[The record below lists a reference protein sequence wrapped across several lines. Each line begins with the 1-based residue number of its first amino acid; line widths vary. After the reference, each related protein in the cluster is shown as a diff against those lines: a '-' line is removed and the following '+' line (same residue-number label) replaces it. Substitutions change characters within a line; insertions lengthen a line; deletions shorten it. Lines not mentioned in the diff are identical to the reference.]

1 MATPRSMAM
10 ESLASPLREIVRSAI
25 LSSET
30 SGSDTAVGSNA
41 VQTDHGN
48 FVISASE
55 SAAEHAT
62 INSLDVLYE
71 GNGGNEPPHQS
82 SANIP
87 ISSSIDSG
95 VPQSPLAAFNQ
106 TQSEVSVPDSNAT
119 DQQILNP
126 PRTETELMAQ
136 YMTALSSTVPD
147 TSAHVVAL
155 DQLARC
161 FEVLRG
167 IEDLTTDV
175 TTGLYRLY
183 PDLCVYFLGLQGS
196 DSLYRVC
203 LPVCVCVCVCLF
215 LSLSVSVCPSVCVC
229 LSACLCLSVCLSVRH
244 TCR

>member
-1 MATPRSMAM
+1 MATPRSLAM
-10 ESLASPLREIVRSAI
+10 ESLASPLGEIVRSAI

-30 SGSDTAVGSNA
+30 SGGDTAVGSNA
-41 VQTDHGN
+41 VQTDHGT
-48 FVISASE
+48 FVISGSE
-55 SAAEHAT
+55 LAAEHAT
-62 INSLDVLYE
+62 INSLDE
-71 GNGGNEPPHQS
+71 GFEGNEPPHQS

-119 DQQILNP
+119 DQQIINP

-175 TTGLYRLY
+175 TTGLYTLY
-183 PDLCVYFLGLQGS
+183 PDLCIYFLGLQGS

-203 LPVCVCVCVCLF
+203 LSICVCLFVCVCLYVCVCF
-215 LSLSVSVCPSVCVC
+215 SVCPSLSVRPSVSVCLPVCP
-229 LSACLCLSVCLSVRH
+229 
-244 TCR
+244 TK

>member
-10 ESLASPLREIVRSAI
+10 ESLASPLGEIVRSAI

-30 SGSDTAVGSNA
+30 RDGDTSVGSNA
-41 VQTDHGN
+41 VQTDHGT

-71 GNGGNEPPHQS
+71 ANGGNEPPHQSS

-95 VPQSPLAAFNQ
+95 VPQSPVAAFNQ
-106 TQSEVSVPDSNAT
+106 TLSEVSVPDSNAT

-147 TSAHVVAL
+147 TSAHV
-155 DQLARC
+155 DRK
-161 FEVLRG
+161 
-167 IEDLTTDV
+167 
-175 TTGLYRLY
+175 
-183 PDLCVYFLGLQGS
+183 
-196 DSLYRVC
+196 
-203 LPVCVCVCVCLF
+203 
-215 LSLSVSVCPSVCVC
+215 SVV
-229 LSACLCLSVCLSVRH
+229 
-244 TCR
+244 